1 MGRKTYKKKTNAKKH
16 AHGRSVY
23 KVKHGWRLTKK
34 KSKSHSRRRRRSW
47 P

>member
-1 MGRKTYKKKTNAKKH
+1 MARKTFKKKSSAKRA

-23 KVKHGWRLTKK
+23 KVRNGWRLTKK
-34 KSKSHSRRRRRSW
+34 TKRHSRRRRRSW